1 MTALLVEKKTR
12 RWGELLMGK
21 RLKAGFRYI
30 VYGDKADSPGR
41 NGSCGCQSRG
51 QEAEDVHFRESQNG
65 INDTFSGY

>member
-1 MTALLVEKKTR
+1 
-12 RWGELLMGK
+12 MGK